1 MNTPNRPHEELD
13 ADERELAR
21 IVRALP
27 GGEPPPGL
35 DLRILKAA
43 QDAVSAP
50 TDKRRRRALWATSST
65 GSFWAFGTAAAAVLA
80 VGISWQMFMQ
90 APTSNL
96 PASGPAAI
104 AKDEAR
110 DRDSTTVEFVPASPI
125 ADQGRAVDQPI
136 ASAAA
141 PPPPPMESQR
151 IAPPAVRP
159 LQEERQ
165 AMAESAPMPFPD
177 EHVAE
182 MKASGGRQADQS
194 AKTEQYA
201 DDLRTDAAAR
211 DSDGPANEPAATKPA
226 DASVASATRSLD
238 RVEVTGSRI
247 KENANAA
254 PAAAAA
260 PSAAKPAAP
269 PPVAAERGEQTTMQ
283 AQSAMAKTADSAGV
297 LAGAAAPASQPE
309 GQAKQ
314 ADKESWVSA
323 RQRVRA
329 DARLYPESWILKI
342 RSRLRRGDVIGA
354 RASLKLFVERYPQE
368 TVPSNL
374 KPLLDE

>member
-1 MNTPNRPHEELD
+1 
-13 ADERELAR
+13 
-21 IVRALP
+21 
-27 GGEPPPGL
+27 L

-43 QDAVSAP
+43 QDAVSAT
-50 TDKRRRRALWATSST
+50 TDKRRRRVLWATSST

-90 APTSNL
+90 APMSNL
-96 PASGPAAI
+96 PASAPAAV
-104 AKDEAR
+104 AKDEAQ
-110 DRDSTTVEFVPASPI
+110 DRDSTTVDFVPAAPGL
-125 ADQGRAVDQPI
+125 DQGRVTDQV

-141 PPPPPMESQR
+141 TAPKLEHQR
-151 IAPPAVRP
+151 AAPASP
-159 LQEERQ
+159 
-165 AMAESAPMPFPD
+165 APMREEPKALAAQAPQPFPD

-182 MKASGGRQADQS
+182 TAAYGGRQASS
-194 AKTEQYA
+194 ATTEQKA
-201 DDLRTDAAAR
+201 ADLRADSASANNAVAENAPVDSAASAM
-211 DSDGPANEPAATKPA
+211 AEPA
-226 DASVASATRSLD
+226 
-238 RVEVTGSRI
+238 E
-247 KENANAA
+247 A
-254 PAAAAA
+254 PAPALAE
-260 PSAAKPAAP
+260 KPAAP
-269 PPVAAERGEQTTMQ
+269 PPVAADRREQTTMQ
-283 AQSAMAKTADSAGV
+283 AQSAMAKTADGAGV